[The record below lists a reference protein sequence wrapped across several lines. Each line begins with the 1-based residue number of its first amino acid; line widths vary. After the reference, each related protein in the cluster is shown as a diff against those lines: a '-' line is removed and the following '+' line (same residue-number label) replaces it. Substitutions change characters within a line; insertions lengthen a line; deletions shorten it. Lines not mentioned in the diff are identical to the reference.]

1 MFCLSARSSV
11 FSSPIEQHTLSGQC
25 CAYLLLSPGSADILH
40 VGPLHLGMV
49 HVGMVKAV
57 HVGMVKAV
65 LALLLFLGT
74 VAFVFS
80 ETMLSVMPCQLYTR
94 HSPALCHCRPS
105 HQPLPAG

>member
-1 MFCLSARSSV
+1 VFCLSARSSV

-40 VGPLHLGMV
+40 VGPLHLGM
-49 HVGMVKAV
+49 V

>member
-57 HVGMVKAV
+57 

>member
-1 MFCLSARSSV
+1 VFCLSARSSV

-57 HVGMVKAV
+57 

-80 ETMLSVMPCQLYTR
+80 NTKLSVMPCPLYTR

>member
-1 MFCLSARSSV
+1 VFCLSARSSV

-57 HVGMVKAV
+57 

-94 HSPALCHCRPS
+94 HSPAL
-105 HQPLPAG
+105 PL